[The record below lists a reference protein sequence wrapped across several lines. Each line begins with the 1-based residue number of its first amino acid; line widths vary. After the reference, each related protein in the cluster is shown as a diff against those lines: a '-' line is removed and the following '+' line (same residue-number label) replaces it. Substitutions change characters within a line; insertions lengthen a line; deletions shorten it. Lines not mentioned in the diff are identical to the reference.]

1 MLYFDEAGFS
11 LEPVVPYAW
20 QPIGQTIEIPS
31 SRSNRLNVLGF
42 LGLNGDITSYVFE
55 DSISS
60 EEVVACFDRMAEQV
74 TKKTWVVIDNAS
86 MHRSHLFNSHL
97 ELWEKKGLY
106 IKRLPAYS
114 PELNLIEILWRK
126 IKYEWLPFAAYDN
139 FATLKE
145 SLDNVLKKIGMEYL
159 ITFA

>member
-20 QPIGQTIEIPS
+20 QPVGQTIEIPS
-31 SRSNRLNVLGF
+31 SRSSRLNVLGF
-42 LGLNGDITSYVFE
+42 MGLNGNLTSYVF
-55 DSISS
+55 DGSISS
-60 EEVVACFDRMAEQV
+60 EEVVACFDRIAEQV

-86 MHRSHLFNSHL
+86 MHRSNLFNSNI
-97 ELWEKKGLY
+97 EIWEKKGLY
-106 IKRLPAYS
+106 IKRIPAYS

-126 IKYEWLPFAAYDN
+126 IKYEWLPFSAYEN
-139 FATLKE
+139 FSTLRE
-145 SLDNVLKKIGMEYL
+145 SLNNVLKTVGAEYQ